1 MTSSFPKS
9 SRVQTIEA
17 LLFEHFGHRHF
28 RPKQRE
34 AIEAI
39 LNKQDLLMVLPT
51 GGGKS
56 LAFQLPTLL
65 MEGVTLIISPLIALM
80 QDQVRALR
88 ANGLRAAMLSSAQST
103 QENSDTIAA
112 MHAGT
117 LSFVYLSPERLN
129 TTFMQHV
136 LARIKI
142 NFFVIDE
149 AHCISE
155 WGHEFREDYRALSLL
170 KAQFPTIPIAAFTAT
185 ATPQVQQDILGQL
198 RLHRPLVLKGDLFRP
213 NLFIGAQPRLGK
225 GVDALLAF
233 LAPRAHESGIIYVS
247 SRKQSEVLAAQL
259 CAKGFR
265 AGCYHAGMSKEDRES
280 AFEDFVFERVSI
292 TVATI
297 AFGMGIDKSN
307 IRFVVHMSLPKT
319 LENYYQEIGR
329 AGRDG
334 EKAEA
339 LLLYGA
345 EDALL
350 ARVRIG
356 EIQDAVHQQ
365 LLHQKLNAMVR
376 FASAQT
382 CRHQAIA
389 RYFSDTIEPCG
400 QVCDNCKT
408 GPVEERDITTQ
419 ARQFLSAIVRTHQRF
434 GKSYLIDLLRGSTT
448 QKITLNGHEHL
459 SVFGIGK
466 THSKKEWLSIVD
478 RLLEMEMLGL
488 GEHFELFLTHEGA
501 RLLKGE
507 TSLSIAAHRLTPP
520 KKERPKPLHVNEGLF
535 EHLRQTRARIATQ
548 KGIPAYLVFSDKTLH
563 AMAQTRPQN
572 KEELLEVGG
581 VGEKKY
587 ETYGE
592 AFLQAIGSYAGS

>member
-1 MTSSFPKS
+1 MTQSIDS
-9 SRVQTIEA
+9 
-17 LLFEHFGHRHF
+17 LLLEEFGHHQF

-39 LNKQDLLMVLPT
+39 LAKRDVLMVLPT

-65 MEGVTLIISPLIALM
+65 MDGVTLIISPLIALM

-88 ANGLRAAMLSSAQST
+88 ANGLNAAMLSSAQNT
-103 QENSDTIAA
+103 EENAATIAA
-112 MHAGT
+112 MRERK

-136 LARIKI
+136 LSSILI

-170 KAQFPTIPIAAFTAT
+170 KAQFPTVPIAAFTAT
-185 ATPQVQQDILGQL
+185 ATPEVQRDILGQL
-198 RLHRPLVLKGDLFRP
+198 RLHNPLVLKGDLFRS
-213 NLFIGAQPRLGK
+213 NLFISVQPRLQK

-247 SRKQSEVLAAQL
+247 SRKQSEALAAQL
-259 CAKGFR
+259 RAKGFR
-265 AGCYHAGMSKEDRES
+265 AGCYHAGMSKEDRER

-350 ARVRIG
+350 ARMRIG
-356 EIQDAVHQQ
+356 EVQDTAHQQ

-389 RYFSDTIEPCG
+389 RYFSDTIDPCG
-400 QVCDNCKT
+400 DACDNCKA

-419 ARQFLSAIVRTHQRF
+419 ARQFLSAIARTHQRF
-434 GKSYLIDLLRGSTT
+434 GKSYLIDLVRGSGT
-448 QKITLNGHEHL
+448 QKIAQNGHDTL

-466 THSKKEWLSIVD
+466 EHSKKEWLSIVD
-478 RLLEMEMLGL
+478 RLLEMEILGL

-507 TSLSIAAHRLTPP
+507 TTLSIAAHRLTPP
-520 KKERPKPLHVNEGLF
+520 KKERVKSLHVKDGLF
-535 EHLRQTRARIATQ
+535 ELLRQTRSMIATQ

-563 AMAQTRPQN
+563 AMAEARPQT

-581 VGEKKY
+581 VGEKKC
-587 ETYGE
+587 EAYGE
-592 AFLQAIGSYAGS
+592 AFLGAIGSYM